1 MSIREIS
8 QALFSRMLA
17 IRSSSPD
24 SAITKAWDESKYS
37 RQGKGSDKGGE
48 FASKGGG
55 SVSFVAPAI
64 DDPSGSIE
72 RDTSKAIRQLDG
84 ERHANQKRIMEDID
98 AQLGIKSTHVNA
110 VGVWSDGAENSL
122 TIRSEGVDH
131 DTLKYATAIKAQIAR
146 QKDAIAFTPDENG
159 NAILYTVSV
168 DSRNIT
174 ELRKAATESGLE
186 YHTIHEDGKKGS
198 KIIVFDPSGSGE
210 LDDIVDKFADKM
222 ESYHAERTRGQGEF
236 LTNEYASRSKASA
249 KYDEIIGN
257 YEKVFPT
264 RRHYKGETGPGDSDN
279 RRGES
284 TKGLTVG
291 QAQVARALFTR
302 AADICGAGTGAA
314 GGFGSGNRC
323 GSLRNTLKKTIHAR
337 VNAEFTEDE
346 QEHLTDGMKP
356 KESAPEHIKD
366 RWYAAALSAEVAW
379 YESERD
385 RTKNALAV
393 EEAKPEIKR
402 NAISVLVNH
411 NSPEIDDKFMRIDAV
426 NETRRARRLS
436 SLKRQVESNEKLLAT
451 KQKEFNAAIVAK
463 DRAEVSRARSSMT
476 QSELHSLDS
485 TDVVLA
491 IDDSKENR
499 DFLAQLLAK
508 TMREQQQETASAIFN
523 RAWDESKYNRQAK
536 GSDRGGEFAPM
547 NVIDDNV
554 TSPAK
559 AATAGT
565 PVEYKGL
572 GKTEIAIIE
581 QLKKSRTGTYV
592 IEHGTERGAGGQNG
606 TGRLRQYG
614 ERELRAAKKL
624 ISRGLIEVVANHRQ
638 NFTTS
643 PGWNSPSGELVVRFP
658 QEKADD
664 ALQKETPEQ
673 ERERRRIGD
682 RLDSIQE
689 LERKGVS
696 KEDATRIVDEEER
709 ERDEERKGHRTNSR
723 TSVKSISDVASII
736 FTRAWDESKYNRQ
749 GKGDDRGGEFAPK
762 QGGGTAAA
770 GPSAKPSKKE
780 VAPGVRLSASGK
792 HLIDSSGGKTK
803 ITSDVRREYAA
814 SGTPLPTKPGT
825 TKPGNAKPAAP
836 APVAKNKTP
845 ARGGI
850 NNKGDDAAHTRLQ
863 ALRKNLP
870 RGFSLTDYEE
880 EIRLPGGD
888 LLQLNGNSNRAV
900 QQLED
905 ALMNSGHDPNDI
917 VQGINSR
924 ELREARNAKVA
935 AKQAATTEKW
945 DGPAALAAQQK
956 LTEIKENLPEDF
968 RMSTTN
974 ARQVITPDG
983 DYVTLPDNPAEAL
996 KVMEDLLNDHGH
1008 DPKTFL
1014 QDAKLK
1020 AIGADFLDD
1029 LEPDENGNLFQ
1040 KRQSGASYNVENTE
1054 AQSWDE
1060 VDSYTQN
1067 NIEESWRENQ
1077 RIEIE
1082 NDSDFYSELRSEAE
1096 TSADET
1102 IDAMDNDEIAA
1113 AIHDEIK
1120 GMNGFED
1127 FTVEEVEEVLDAG
1140 DDKTAQELR
1149 DAFVIKHRDELIDK
1163 MMEGEFYTEKVS
1175 DRINNDEYEMGSDE
1189 WFEYAKS
1196 NGYLE
1201 SSEDGGDSE
1210 VSDKLDE
1217 LGLDIDDLTTLMG
1230 APDHWDFNVTYDSEH
1245 DGVKCSYEDGRNILI
1260 RVFHRNEDGDLAVY
1274 NDHFKLDPNAPKGLG
1289 LEIFSQSVA
1298 ACKEQGFV
1306 EFKTHA
1312 AGSWRDVGTG
1322 GYIGFAVWPTFG
1334 YSFPVN
1340 LMNSDT
1346 QSRVADAYP
1355 DAEDVRDIFD
1365 QPGGQAW
1372 WWKNGSSLYNYESD
1386 ETTYAEFDLRDGSRN
1401 VKALNSYMSRKK
1413 NERKKVRER
1422 MAK

>member
-1 MSIREIS
+1 
-8 QALFSRMLA
+8 MLA

-24 SAITKAWDESKYS
+24 SAITKAWDESKHS
-37 RQGKGSDKGGE
+37 RRGKGDNRGGE
-48 FASKGGG
+48 FSPKSGG

-302 AADICGAGTGAA
+302 AADMCGAGTGAA

-337 VNAEFTEDE
+337 VNAEFSEDE

-451 KQKEFNAAIVAK
+451 KQKELNAAIVAK

-508 TMREQQQETASAIFN
+508 SMREQQQETASAIFN
-523 RAWDESKYNRQAK
+523 RAWDESKYNRQ
-536 GSDRGGEFAPM
+536 
-547 NVIDDNV
+547 
-554 TSPAK
+554 
-559 AATAGT
+559 
-565 PVEYKGL
+565 
-572 GKTEIAIIE
+572 
-581 QLKKSRTGTYV
+581 
-592 IEHGTERGAGGQNG
+592 
-606 TGRLRQYG
+606 
-614 ERELRAAKKL
+614 
-624 ISRGLIEVVANHRQ
+624 
-638 NFTTS
+638 
-643 PGWNSPSGELVVRFP
+643 
-658 QEKADD
+658 
-664 ALQKETPEQ
+664 
-673 ERERRRIGD
+673 
-682 RLDSIQE
+682 
-689 LERKGVS
+689 
-696 KEDATRIVDEEER
+696 
-709 ERDEERKGHRTNSR
+709 
-723 TSVKSISDVASII
+723 
-736 FTRAWDESKYNRQ
+736 
-749 GKGDDRGGEFAPK
+749 GKGDERGGEFAPK

-814 SGTPLPTKPGT
+814 SGTPLPA
-825 TKPGNAKPAAP
+825 KPGNAKPAAP
-836 APVAKNKTP
+836 APVAKNKPP

-850 NNKGDDAAHTRLQ
+850 NDRGDDAAHTRLQ

-880 EIRLPGGD
+880 EIRLPSGD
-888 LLQLNGNSNRAV
+888 LLQLNGNSNRSV

-905 ALMNSGHDPNDI
+905 ALMDRGHDPNDI

-924 ELREARNAKVA
+924 ELREARDAKVA

-1020 AIGADFLDD
+1020 AIGADFLDN
-1029 LEPDENGNLFQ
+1029 LEPDEDGNLFQ

-1054 AQSWDE
+1054 PQSWDE
-1060 VDSYTQN
+1060 VDSHTQN
-1067 NIEESWRENQ
+1067 NIEESWRANQ
-1077 RIEIE
+1077 QMEIE

-1175 DRINNDEYEMGSDE
+1175 NRINNDEYEMGSDE

-1201 SSEDGGDSE
+1201 SSEDGGDSQ

-1217 LGLDIDDLTTLMG
+1217 LGLDIDDLTTMMG

-1289 LEIFSQSVA
+1289 LEIFSQAVA
-1298 ACKEQGFV
+1298 ACKEQGVV

-1312 AGSWRDVGTG
+1312 AGSWRNTG
-1322 GYIGFAVWPTFG
+1322 PHDYVGFAVWPTFG
-1334 YSFPVN
+1334 YSFPVDM
-1340 LMNSDT
+1340 LNSDT
-1346 QSRVADAYP
+1346 QSRVAAAYP

-1372 WWKNGSSLYNYESD
+1372 WWKNGSSLYNYEGD
-1386 ETTYAEFDLRDGSRN
+1386 ETTYAHFDLRDGSRN
-1401 VKALNSYMSRKK
+1401 IAALNSYMGRKK